1 MDPVAVGVD
10 AHPRTRINIGC
21 GYDHRPGYLNVDM
34 DPACEPD
41 VLVTDNEFS
50 TLPKRSFD
58 EVLAKDVLE
67 HIPRLETLR
76 ALLEWADL
84 LKPKGRLIV
93 QTASFLDIAR
103 NMASVDKYG
112 PQHVWT
118 IAAYGNQVHAGD
130 FHHMTFTP
138 LTLQVHLL
146 AAGFDVER
154 IWVQDEWVLHA
165 LATKARDWTDLL
177 ESMGEMPASAFIKGG
192 YQAAFGRDA
201 DQAGYEFLMHALAE
215 QRMTRRQV
223 LRHLYGSHERLFVTA
238 DRHGL

>member
-1 MDPVAVGVD
+1 MN
-10 AHPRTRINIGC
+10 RINIGC

-34 DPACEPD
+34 DPACKPD
-41 VLVTDNEFS
+41 VLVTDNQFS
-50 TLPKRSFD
+50 TLPRQSFD

-67 HIPRLETLR
+67 HIPRLDTLK

-112 PQHVWT
+112 PQHGWT

-138 LTLQVHLL
+138 LTLRVHLL
-146 AAGFDVER
+146 AAGFDVGR
-154 IWVQDEWVLHA
+154 IWVQDEWVLHG
-165 LATKARDWTDLL
+165 LATKASDWTELL
-177 ESMGEMPASAFIKGG
+177 ERTGEMTDPRFINEC
-192 YQAAFGRDA
+192 YQAAFGRDV
-201 DQAGYEFLMHALAE
+201 DQAGHEFLMQALAE
-215 QRMTRRQV
+215 RRMTRRQA
-223 LRHLYGSHERLFVTA
+223 LRHVSGSQERLLVTA
-238 DRHGL
+238 ERLGL

>member
-1 MDPVAVGVD
+1 MN
-10 AHPRTRINIGC
+10 RINIGC

-34 DPACEPD
+34 DPACKPD

-50 TLPKRSFD
+50 TLPRQSFD
-58 EVLAKDVLE
+58 EILAKDVLE
-67 HIPRLETLR
+67 HIPRLDTLK

-84 LKPKGRLIV
+84 LKPNGRLIV

-112 PQHVWT
+112 LQEVWT

-138 LTLQVHLL
+138 LSLRVHLL
-146 AAGFDVER
+146 AAGFAVER
-154 IWVQDEWVLHA
+154 IWVQDEWLLHGS
-165 LATKARDWTDLL
+165 ATKASDWADPLERMGDL
-177 ESMGEMPASAFIKGG
+177 SDSIFVKGC
-192 YQAAFGRDA
+192 YQAAFDRDA
-201 DQAGYEFLMHALAE
+201 DQVGYEFLMHALAE

-223 LRHLYGSHERLFVTA
+223 LRHVYGSRERLLVTA